1 MSGIAHAQGTTPT
14 DIYEAVGQGVPV
26 MAWVPFGLTVKG
38 RGEWDTPEGKTIPYV
53 VTEHCVVIANAN
65 DTGVVYADPWDAVY
79 KTADY
84 ATFEA
89 AFAEIGNRAV
99 FVSA

>member
-1 MSGIAHAQGTTPT
+1 MNERRDHHDYS
-14 DIYEAVGQGVPV
+14 
-26 MAWVPFGLTVKG
+26 MNLFW
-38 RGEWDTPEGKTIPYV
+38 
-53 VTEHCVVIANAN
+53 
-65 DTGVVYADPWDAVY
+65 DPWDAVY